1 MTFSSNTPNANLHHD
16 NNNNN
21 NLYDSYTL
29 VKQLVSSGIHQT

>member
-16 NNNNN
+16 NNNN

-29 VKQLVSSGIHQT
+29 VKQLVSSGIHQM